1 MELSVAFQSIYRP
14 RNLRS
19 CSPSTLNLWRVSLR
33 HFNTFLGRSATIDD
47 LTDDNLSQFATYRRA
62 DVAPATV
69 NKDLASLLA
78 LWRYLHRRQIVTRY
92 PDVSLEPEPFR
103 VPIAFT
109 EDEINRLLRS
119 ARRARGFVGE
129 VLASSWFPAL
139 ILVAFDTG
147 ERIGGLLGLRW
158 TDVDLP
164 GRWLIFRA
172 EHRKGGRADKPSRI
186 AEDTATALERLPRV
200 SRDVFHWAGSKCGLW
215 KRYGKILRR
224 AGLPDDR
231 LHKFHC
237 LRRSTASHLEAA
249 GGNATAAL
257 GHASRRNTLR
267 YLDPRIATPPQA
279 VDLLWR
285 PAP

>member
-1 MELSVAFQSIYRP
+1 MLLSVAFQTIYQP

-19 CSPSTLNLWRVSLR
+19 CSLKTLRLWRISLR
-33 HFNTFLGRSATIDD
+33 HFDKFLGRQALIDD
-47 LTDDNLSQFATYRRA
+47 LTDDNLSQFAIYRRES
-62 DVAPATV
+62 VCPATI

-78 LWRYLHRRQIVTRY
+78 LWRYLHRRQLIDRY
-92 PDVSLEPEPFR
+92 PDVALEPEPVR
-103 VPIAFT
+103 VPIALT
-109 EDEINRLLRS
+109 EDEINRLMRS
-119 ARRARGFVGE
+119 ARRARGWVGD
-129 VLASSWFPAL
+129 VLSSVWFPAI

-158 TDVDLP
+158 DDVDLA

-172 EHRKGGRADKPSRI
+172 ENRKGGRADKPSRI
-186 AEDTATALERLPRV
+186 AEDTAQTLAQLPRV
-200 SRDVFHWAGSKCGLW
+200 SKRVFDWKGSPCCLW
-215 KRYGKILRR
+215 KRYGTILRR

-237 LRRSTASHLEAA
+237 IRRSTASHLEAA

-285 PAP
+285 PVG